1 MAISVGVRSPY
12 FISWDAGATANS
24 YKFSIAIDGVIFAY
38 TIIKNVPD
46 TNKAGID
53 VSELIKDYINISY
66 TGSLPVGTSVP
77 ADWGV
82 EWYAVINAY
91 TGENATGSLVAGS
104 PQLISTRDAYLG
116 YAYYSD
122 EDPNFVYSSTTPL
135 ISNYTLWYPDNTA
148 GYFYS
153 NESGTITR
161 KTVSTSATSV
171 SAGGQTIT
179 IKRFPCNKYDD
190 VKLVF
195 TNRYG
200 MLQELYFFAKNTE
213 STNFTREK
221 YKSNVFDYAGIYQ
234 KEDHQVRSFDVNAKT
249 QYELSTGYISEDYNE
264 FIKELMLSEQVWA
277 HIGGEVRPVSV
288 VDSNVTYRT
297 SVNDKLVSYT
307 VNIEQANDLISTMR

>member
-1 MAISVGVRSPY
+1 MATSVGVRSPY
-12 FISWDAGATANS
+12 WIERDAGATANS
-24 YKFSIAIDGVIFAY
+24 YKFEITIDGTLTY
-38 TIIKNVPD
+38 TIVKNASD
-46 TNKAGID
+46 INKAGID
-53 VSELIKDYINISY
+53 VSELIKDYISISY
-66 TGSLPVGTSVP
+66 TGSFPSGTSIP
-77 ADWGV
+77 TSLGIDWS
-82 EWYAVINAY
+82 ASITAY
-91 TGENATGSLVAGS
+91 TGENATGSTVGS
-104 PQLISTRDAYLG
+104 PLSVTTRDAYLG

-135 ISNYTLWYPDNTA
+135 ISTYTLWYPESTS

-179 IKRFPCNKYDD
+179 IRRFPCNKYDD

-213 STNFTREK
+213 STEFTRES
-221 YKSNVFDYAGIYQ
+221 YKANVFDYAGVYQ
-234 KEDHQVRSFDVNAKT
+234 KEDHQVRSFNINAKT
-249 QYELSTGYISEDYNE
+249 RYELSTGYISEDYNE

-288 VDSNVTYRT
+288 TDSNVTYRT

-307 VNIEQANDLISTMR
+307 VTIEQANDLISTMR

>member
-1 MAISVGVRSPY
+1 MATSVGVRSPY

-24 YKFSIAIDGVIFAY
+24 YKFFITIDGTLTY
-38 TIIKNVPD
+38 EIIKNVPD
-46 TNKAGID
+46 TNVAGID
-53 VSELIKDYINISY
+53 VSELIRDYINISY

-77 ADWGV
+77 SEWGV
-82 EWYAVINAY
+82 EWSAYINAY

-104 PQLISTRDAYLG
+104 PYNITTRDAYLG

-122 EDPNFVYSSTTPL
+122 EDPHFVYLGTTPL
-135 ISNYTLWYPDNTA
+135 ISSYTLWYPESTA

-153 NESGTITR
+153 NESNTITR
-161 KTVSTSATSV
+161 KTVSTSATTV

-195 TNRYG
+195 ANRYG
-200 MLQELYFFAKNTE
+200 MLQELYFFAKNVE
-213 STNFTREK
+213 STSFTRES
-221 YKSNVFDYAGIYQ
+221 YKANSFTYAGVYQ
-234 KEDHQVRSFDVNAKT
+234 KEDHQITSFNINAKT
-249 QYELSTGYISEDYNE
+249 RYELSTGYISEDYNE

-277 HIGGEVRPVSV
+277 HIDGDVRPVTV
-288 VDSNVTYRT
+288 TDTGVTYKT

-307 VNIEQANDLISTMR
+307 VVVEQANDLISTMR